1 MNRLLP
7 LNRQELFELAK
18 KSMIEREKRRQKLVD
33 AYAERRGE
41 LRKISVDI
49 VRSPEERFAAR
60 QDLAKL
66 PRNSSKNRL
75 RNRLAV
81 TGRPRGYMRFFGLS
95 RITFRD
101 LALKGELPG
110 IRKGSL

>member
-1 MNRLLP
+1 
-7 LNRQELFELAK
+7 LAK

-33 AYAERRGE
+33 ANAEIRKE
-41 LRKISVDI
+41 LRKISTDI
-49 VRSPEERFAAR
+49 HRSPEERFNAR
-60 QDLAKL
+60 QEMAKL
-66 PRNSSKNRL
+66 PRNSAKVRL
-75 RNRLAV
+75 RNRCAV

-95 RITFRD
+95 RITFRE

>member
-1 MNRLLP
+1 
-7 LNRQELFELAK
+7 
-18 KSMIEREKRRQKLVD
+18 MIEREKRRQKLVD
-33 AYAERRGE
+33 AYAEQRKE
-41 LRKISVDI
+41 LRSISVDI
-49 VRSPEERFAAR
+49 HRTPDERFNAR
-60 QDLAKL
+60 QALAKL

-75 RNRLAV
+75 RNRCAV